1 MTVDIRN
8 DLLTLINTIK
18 ASGDSHY
25 KAPIVTLHE
34 GHTYIG
40 LSPVMLEDMLDEI
53 ELWQA
58 KAVIAEKAAAHFHEM
73 LEQQAASDD
82 AQP

>member
-40 LSPVMLEDMLDEI
+40 LSPVMLEDMLDE
-53 ELWQA
+53 
-58 KAVIAEKAAAHFHEM
+58 AHFHEM